1 MTQKEFDYYN
11 KTNTMPRFWIGQGWG
26 YKEKDKIWNEIMD
39 DEIIYIPEY
48 GYNDYNEEW
57 ETALPLSEGIVDRGS
72 AYSKEDFKQL
82 IRELNKFPEEKVDGY
97 ACELW
102 KAVDW
107 QFPATLI
114 EEGWFDEMEG

>member
-11 KTNTMPRFWIGQGWG
+11 ETNTMPQFWIGQGWG
-26 YKEKDKIWNEIMD
+26 YKEHTAWDEMED

-48 GYNDYNEEW
+48 AYNR
-57 ETALPLSEGIVDRGS
+57 EGVIDRIN

-102 KAVDW
+102 EAVDW
-107 QFPATLI
+107 QFPTTLI
-114 EEGWFDEMEG
+114 EEGWLDEMEG